1 MGMSPEIIFSL
12 RKSKVRRE
20 VLGYLV
26 NVHPNKVYISVISK
40 STEIGINEVYG
51 ALNGVKGRYK
61 KENTLISL
69 GLVDKE
75 IKNGICL
82 YCATPFGVEVWRSC
96 KKILD

>member
-1 MGMSPEIIFSL
+1 MSPEIIFSL

-20 VLGYLV
+20 VLGHLV

-82 YCATPFGVEVWRSC
+82 YYATPFGVEVWRSC
-96 KKILD
+96 REILD

>member
-1 MGMSPEIIFSL
+1 MRVNSKIIFSL

-82 YCATPFGVEVWRSC
+82 YYATPFGVEVWRSY